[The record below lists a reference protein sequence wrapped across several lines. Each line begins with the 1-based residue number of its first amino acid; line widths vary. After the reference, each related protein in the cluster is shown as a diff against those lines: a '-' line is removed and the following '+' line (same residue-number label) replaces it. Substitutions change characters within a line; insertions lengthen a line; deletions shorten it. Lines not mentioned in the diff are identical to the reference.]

1 MFRAEQLHALC
12 VTLLDVLQDNDGE
25 PNQPATNYLILT
37 PLIKN
42 EQHTISTVSTPELTN
57 STSDTPP
64 NHLED
69 SEVSLEFASVRK
81 ELSELRQ
88 LVLELKSKV
97 EGFSE
102 ETGLPVPYK
111 ENLTAQEVCTCT

>member
-1 MFRAEQLHALC
+1 MYLCCHDYVLWELFRAEQLHALC

-25 PNQPATNYLILT
+25 PNQPATNY
-37 PLIKN
+37 
-42 EQHTISTVSTPELTN
+42 HTISTVSTPELTN

-69 SEVSLEFASVRK
+69 SEASLEFASVRK

-111 ENLTAQEVCTCT
+111 ENLTAQ